1 MINEETYRAAEDSL
15 IDWVDLCISNKL
27 SITDVVFLLQF
38 RIFDINSNSREL
50 YFSARKSLED
60 VNKDE
65 CTDRTL

>member
-50 YFSARKSLED
+50 YFSARKPLED
-60 VNKDE
+60 VNKD
-65 CTDRTL
+65 DRANNPI